1 MKEVTTYFSS
11 TNADLQST
19 TSWAVIS
26 RCFQSLFFVTY
37 TRLSNLMNTSHKCRL
52 FQIWNTYCCYF
63 YSNVQQTNDSTP
75 LLSTIYDFTDFIIPS
90 TSVLSE
96 ALQHSSNEELPS
108 LITLVKLLCTFY
120 FIIFLSIQ
128 YYYSMKLCSYF
139 KLRLTGTILF
149 QMSSLCSH
157 FQPVPNFKKSL
168 FSHRGSRAQFLFF
181 FLKMKLI
188 KLNLNINKILYF
200 LTSWGQRILSIH
212 KSNITRVSNFRK

>member
-1 MKEVTTYFSS
+1 MISSKHLAETRSDTFLQRLQASEVGCKIKEVTTYFSS

-26 RCFQSLFFVTY
+26 RCFQSLSFITY
-37 TRLSNLMNTSHKCRL
+37 THLSDLMNTSHRCQL
-52 FQIWNTYCCYF
+52 VWIWNAYCCYF

-75 LLSTIYDFTDFIIPS
+75 LLSTIYDFVDLIIPS
-90 TSVLSE
+90 MSVLSE
-96 ALQHSSNEELPS
+96 VLQHSSNEELPS
-108 LITLVKLLCTFY
+108 LITLVKLSCTFY

-157 FQPVPNFKKSL
+157 FQPVSNFKKSL
-168 FSHRGSRAQFLFF
+168 FSHCGSRPQFLFF
-181 FLKMKLI
+181 F
-188 KLNLNINKILYF
+188 F
-200 LTSWGQRILSIH
+200 LRW
-212 KSNITRVSNFRK
+212 NW